1 MIRVIICDDHPLVRE
16 GVRVVVNDS
25 KDVVL
30 EDEASNGRELLE
42 KIRRRNFDVIILDI
56 SYPEGPDGLEILKAI
71 KAERPRSTVL
81 VLSMHPEE
89 LSAVRALRDG
99 ASGYLVKGSRP
110 AELLAA
116 IRKVAAGGKYVSP
129 ALAELLATDL
139 ESARVKSAHEQ
150 LSDQEYKVLCQLSVG
165 KSLSVT
171 AREMGLSPSTVGTY
185 RSRIMSKLGL
195 KNNAD
200 LVRYALKNS
209 LID

>member
-1 MIRVIICDDHPLVRE
+1 M
-16 GVRVVVNDS
+16 
-25 KDVVL
+25 
-30 EDEASNGRELLE
+30 
-42 KIRRRNFDVIILDI
+42 
-56 SYPEGPDGLEILKAI
+56 
-71 KAERPRSTVL
+71 
-81 VLSMHPEE
+81 
-89 LSAVRALRDG
+89 
-99 ASGYLVKGSRP
+99 
-110 AELLAA
+110 
-116 IRKVAAGGKYVSP
+116 
-129 ALAELLATDL
+129 
-139 ESARVKSAHEQ
+139 KSAHEQ